1 LRQKALNSSQKGAQ
15 GKGEKVGKGKDKK
28 SGEQGLETPGRPL
41 AGQTIRLCLHFTS
54 ARNLL

>member
-28 SGEQGLETPGRPL
+28 SGEQGLETPRKTFGRPDDPSL
-41 AGQTIRLCLHFTS
+41 FAFHLC
-54 ARNLL
+54 A